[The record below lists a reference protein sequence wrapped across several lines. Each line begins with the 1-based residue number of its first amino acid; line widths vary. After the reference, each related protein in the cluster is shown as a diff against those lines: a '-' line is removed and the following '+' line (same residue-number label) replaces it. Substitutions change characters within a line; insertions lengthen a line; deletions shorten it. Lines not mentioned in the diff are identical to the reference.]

1 MNLSGTD
8 HTQHIK
14 QFISDRLHQSAT
26 PTTQS
31 VRYAHRAREGT
42 KMQSMELCE
51 IQDLI
56 KEELTKLSPDL
67 AATHV
72 KKYHKVTKTVLRK
85 EHVHLLYSIMEDVE
99 LTGNDGTN
107 DNVDNGDD

>member
-1 MNLSGTD
+1 
-8 HTQHIK
+8 
-14 QFISDRLHQSAT
+14 
-26 PTTQS
+26 
-31 VRYAHRAREGT
+31 
-42 KMQSMELCE
+42 MQSMELCE
-51 IQDLI
+51 IQGLI
-56 KEELTKLSPDL
+56 KEELTKLYSPDL

-72 KKYHKVTKTVLRK
+72 KNYHKVTKTVSRK